1 MDRDRKGITSLSFP
15 RRKTLVLLSSL
26 LTGRSRRFAFVHAR
40 TSAPTGETA
49 LATSCTLVTVRCPFC
64 RENDDKVVDSRAGED
79 GAAIRRRRECLACG
93 RRFTTYERVDEHGL
107 VVRKRDGTQEPFDRD
122 KLRDG
127 IERAAS
133 GRLDEHALDA
143 LATEVEEQLRA
154 EGGEIGSDRIG
165 VTVLEQLR
173 GLDHVAY
180 LRFASVYKGF
190 EDLADFEREVV
201 ELQKTT
207 EPKRRLPN

>member
-1 MDRDRKGITSLSFP
+1 MFG
-15 RRKTLVLLSSL
+15 
-26 LTGRSRRFAFVHAR
+26 TGARVHEPAPPPNR
-40 TSAPTGETA
+40 APTTVREIVANGAAGPATPRWASSTVTA
-49 LATSCTLVTVRCPFC
+49 VRCPFC
-64 RENDDKVVDSRAGED
+64 RENDDKVVDSRVGED

-107 VVRKRDGTQEPFDRD
+107 VVVKRDGTREPFDRE

-127 IERAAS
+127 LERAAS

-143 LATEVEEQLRA
+143 LASEIEEQLRA
-154 EGGEIGSDRIG
+154 AGGEVGSDRIG
-165 VTVLEQLR
+165 VTVLEHLR